1 LDKHVATE
9 ICHIASG
16 LHGIGPVPRP
26 GPHPPHILTDHFQVG
41 YLCAELVVEM
51 MSDGCGHGFQTFGL
65 LQLQPLVLPISVLI
79 CVLSAVGYI
88 SEDTV
93 GADWAIA

>member
-1 LDKHVATE
+1 
-9 ICHIASG
+9 
-16 LHGIGPVPRP
+16 
-26 GPHPPHILTDHFQVG
+26 
-41 YLCAELVVEM
+41 M

-88 SEDTV
+88 SKDTV